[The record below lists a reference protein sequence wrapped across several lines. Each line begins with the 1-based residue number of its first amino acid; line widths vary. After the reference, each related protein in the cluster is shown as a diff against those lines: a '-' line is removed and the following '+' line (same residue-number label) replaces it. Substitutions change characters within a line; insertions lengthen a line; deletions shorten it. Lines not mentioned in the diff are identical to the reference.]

1 MEKLLRM
8 NVLEPSA
15 SPWAANNVIV
25 PKKDSGVR
33 VTTDFRALN
42 NLTITDSYPMED
54 VRVILDWLAGK
65 KIFSTF
71 DIKDGF
77 YHVLLEPD
85 SRPLTAIRTVA
96 GLLQYRR
103 LPQGIKND
111 PGTFQRIV
119 NMILGDRK
127 GRDVMAFVDDTSVGT
142 ETEEEHLKSLESILD
157 TLLKFNV
164 RLKLSKCNFGVRS
177 VEVLGHLVD
186 ENGLHPSTK
195 HVEAIHQLVEPA
207 SGDELMRFLGLM
219 NYFSDFID
227 HFADTARPLYS
238 VLIGTGFSK
247 KRKRGQKLITPDWD
261 RRWGEEQREAWKS
274 LKGALSN
281 PEALMAP
288 KRGAPKK
295 IMTDASSYGL
305 GGVLLQQGENGEW
318 QPLAYTSKTLK

>member
-1 MEKLLRM
+1 MGCFTGITHRINLKEGVNPVCQPLRRRSPKEEEIERAAMEKLLRM

-164 RLKLSKCNFGVRS
+164 
-177 VEVLGHLVD
+177 
-186 ENGLHPSTK
+186 
-195 HVEAIHQLVEPA
+195 
-207 SGDELMRFLGLM
+207 
-219 NYFSDFID
+219 
-227 HFADTARPLYS
+227 
-238 VLIGTGFSK
+238 
-247 KRKRGQKLITPDWD
+247 
-261 RRWGEEQREAWKS
+261 
-274 LKGALSN
+274 
-281 PEALMAP
+281 
-288 KRGAPKK
+288 
-295 IMTDASSYGL
+295 
-305 GGVLLQQGENGEW
+305 
-318 QPLAYTSKTLK
+318 